1 MKKIILL
8 IVMVL
13 TYTVVNANDNK
24 HKTKKV
30 SYIIKKMKKNFKSS
44 MTNKRYSK
52 KFRNCIVIN

>member
-24 HKTKKV
+24 NRHKTL
-30 SYIIKKMKKNFKSS
+30 SYKIIKMKKNIKARVFNMKHSRKY
-44 MTNKRYSK
+44 TNT
-52 KFRNCIVIN
+52 FN

>member
-24 HKTKKV
+24 NRHRTL
-30 SYIIKKMKKNFKSS
+30 SYKIIKMKKNIKARVFNMKHSRKY
-44 MTNKRYSK
+44 TNT
-52 KFRNCIVIN
+52 FN